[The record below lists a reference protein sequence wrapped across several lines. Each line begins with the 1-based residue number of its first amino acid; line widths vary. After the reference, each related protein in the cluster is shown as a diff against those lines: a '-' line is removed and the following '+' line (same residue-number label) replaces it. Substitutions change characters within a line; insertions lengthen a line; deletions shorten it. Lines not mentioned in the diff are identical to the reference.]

1 MLKSLILLRIMLIIL
16 LLLLLFSITRSLRKI
31 KKRFLRLKK
40 NYNENL
46 TKKIIFKKMKTDTI
60 VLFIR
65 ARKIIRGSIFR
76 INKIM

>member
-1 MLKSLILLRIMLIIL
+1 MQQLGNLSDDEDRIREELFLILSFFILTFENRQDLI
-16 LLLLLFSITRSLRKI
+16 
-31 KKRFLRLKK
+31 
-40 NYNENL
+40 
-46 TKKIIFKKMKTDTI
+46 KKIIFKKMKTDII